1 MKVIAYRETLA
12 YLNKIDH
19 SSLAFCIC
27 LDSVHHDAYQIQHTN
42 MSIAATAISKYFI
55 DQEDKKK
62 YDIYV
67 DDEGAI
73 QFIYR

>member
-1 MKVIAYRETLA
+1 
-12 YLNKIDH
+12 
-19 SSLAFCIC
+19 
-27 LDSVHHDAYQIQHTN
+27 